1 MTENKRRQFISLKD
15 IKLSSLK
22 RIGNE
27 NGDVL
32 HILRN
37 DDSAYKKF
45 GEAYF
50 TSIKF
55 NKIKAWKKHNK
66 MCMNLVV
73 PSGSVKFVFFLEKK
87 GTFREEIIGENRY
100 ARLTV
105 PPGVWFGFK
114 GMDNTNNLI
123 LNISSIL
130 HDPKE
135 TDTCGLDEIGYEW

>member
-1 MTENKRRQFISLKD
+1 MSLKD

-22 RIGNE
+22 RIDNE
-27 NGDVL
+27 NGDIL
-32 HILRN
+32 HVLRN
-37 DDSAYKKF
+37 DDSDYKKF

-66 MCMNLVV
+66 MYMNLVV
-73 PSGSVKFVFFLEKK
+73 PSGSVKFVFFFEKK
-87 GTFREEIIGENRY
+87 GTFREEIIGENSY

-135 TDTCGLDEIGYEW
+135 TDTRGLDEIGYEW

>member
-1 MTENKRRQFISLKD
+1 MTQNKIRQLISLKD

-22 RIGNE
+22 RIDNE
-27 NGDVL
+27 NGDIL

-37 DDSAYKKF
+37 NDSDYKKF

-135 TDTCGLDEIGYEW
+135 TDIRSLDEIGYEW

>member
-1 MTENKRRQFISLKD
+1 MVSLEKVPLANFGV
-15 IKLSSLK
+15 IVAEPKT
-22 RIGNE
+22 IPVPG
-27 NGDVL
+27 GDVRHGL
-32 HILRN
+32 SLT
-37 DDSAYKKF
+37 DDVFNGF

-50 TSIKF
+50 S
-55 NKIKAWKKHNK
+55 NVAYGAVKAWKKHNK

-135 TDTCGLDEIGYEW
+135 TDIRSLDEIGYEW